1 MATPELRVGIIGCGH
16 AARIHAGRLAALRG
30 VEIVALADSDPSATA
45 SLAESLEVSGS
56 TRPVTFTDHRGLLA
70 GATPDAVAI
79 FTPHKAHYRPAMD
92 ALQAGCHLF
101 VEKPLSTNTQEAADI
116 INLAKGRGKTVAVGH
131 QYRLAPSLVEARRR
145 LEEGTIGPLR
155 LVTAT
160 LSQPWYATHQ
170 GPEDSWRLDPKLGGG
185 GILADAGDHLID
197 ALLWT
202 TRCTAIEA
210 AAFQDRLQ
218 ENLDLVTA
226 AAIRLSNGVPATFA
240 LSGVTPGAVFELT
253 FHGERGRLRATDR
266 SLIEWTE
273 DGWERALRLPDA
285 TTNIDGDFVAA
296 AREGRAACCP
306 ASEALE
312 TVRLLEAISRSAA
325 TGQSVRLV

>member
-1 MATPELRVGIIGCGH
+1 MTSKELRIGIIGCGH
-16 AARIHAGRLAALRG
+16 AAQIHAGRLAGLRA
-30 VEIVALADSDPSATA
+30 VEIVGLADSDTSA
-45 SLAESLEVSGS
+45 AESLAQTLVETGVAA
-56 TRPVTFTDHRGLLA
+56 PATFTDHRELLSV
-70 GATPDAVAI
+70 TQPDAVAI
-79 FTPHKAHYRPAMD
+79 FTPHKTHYRPAMD

-101 VEKPLSTNTQEAADI
+101 IEKPLSTNTQEAADV

-131 QYRLAPSLVEARRR
+131 QYRLAPSLTEARRR
-145 LEEGTIGPLR
+145 LEAGTIGPLR

-160 LSQPWYATHQ
+160 LSQPWLASHQ
-170 GPEDSWRLDPKLGGG
+170 GPEDSWRLDPKLSGG

-202 TRCTAIEA
+202 TRSTAVEV
-210 AAFQDRLQ
+210 AAFQDRLH
-218 ENLDLVTA
+218 ETLDLVTA
-226 AAIRLSNGVPATFA
+226 AALRLSNNVPATFA
-240 LSGVTPGAVFELT
+240 LSGITPGIVFELT

-273 DGWERALRLPDA
+273 DGWEHALRLPDA
-285 TTNIDGDFVAA
+285 STTIDADFIAA
-296 AREGRAACCP
+296 IRDGQPACCP

-312 TVRLLEAISRSAA
+312 TVRLLEAIARSAA